1 MTDESGVP
9 AAGGVPPE
17 ENVDPPPADAGPD
30 DTAAV
35 DATPAEEPVVTE
47 ADVADEPVAADAGP
61 DETAVVDSVPP
72 EEPVVTEA
80 DVADEP
86 VAADAIVV
94 AGAPGGTAPPSLAQ
108 KPAATTG
115 APERGIPPGDRVG
128 LIEAS
133 LFGLFVVAVGVALVY
148 VLIKIWPKV
157 PHGQTGGGGGA
168 ATGANNKPVDLFWGL
183 FKFDLLPDTALIGL
197 TAIMGGIGASV
208 FIAVSFSDYVGN
220 RRFAKSWVWF
230 YLVRLFV
237 GPALAIIF
245 YFTLRG
251 GFLATSSSGSD
262 INAYGI
268 AAMAGLV
275 GLFSKQA
282 GDKLHQVFDAL
293 FQVDPSHGDAARGD
307 GVTNPAPTISG
318 IEPQLTTTAE
328 TLTFTVQGTGFI
340 VSSMVSVGRS
350 VEGEQPTL
358 VKRDTSF
365 ASDTELQVTLLID
378 DVAQPGQLWIAVTN
392 PAPGGGTAGP
402 QPFDIT

>member
-1 MTDESGVP
+1 MIDDPGASAADGVT
-9 AAGGVPPE
+9 PE
-17 ENVDPPPADAGPD
+17 ENVDAPPADTGAG

-35 DATPAEEPVVTE
+35 DPVPLEEPVVAETG
-47 ADVADEPVAADAGP
+47 VGDEPI
-61 DETAVVDSVPP
+61 T
-72 EEPVVTEA
+72 
-80 DVADEP
+80 
-86 VAADAIVV
+86 ADAIVV
-94 AGAPGGTAPPSLAQ
+94 AGAPAGAGPPPLGQ
-108 KPAATTG
+108 KPATTAG
-115 APERGIPPGDRVG
+115 APEQGIPPGGGVG
-128 LIEAS
+128 LIGAS
-133 LFGLFVVAVGVALVY
+133 LFGIFVVAVGVALIY

-157 PHGQTGGGGGA
+157 PHGSGGGGGA
-168 ATGANNKPVDLFWGL
+168 AGTGANDKPVDLFWGL
-183 FKFDLLPDTALIGL
+183 FKFDLLPETALIGL

-220 RRFAKSWVWF
+220 RRFAKSWLWF

-262 INAYGI
+262 INAYGV

-307 GVTNPAPTISG
+307 SVTNPAPTISG
-318 IEPQLTTTAE
+318 IEPKLTTTAE

-340 VSSMVSVGRS
+340 DSSLAYVGRS

-365 ASDTELQVTLLID
+365 ANESELRVTLLKD
-378 DVAQPGQLWIAVTN
+378 DVAQPGQLWISVTN
-392 PAPGGGTAGP
+392 SAPGGCTAVP
-402 QPFDIT
+402 QPFDIA

>member
-1 MTDESGVP
+1 MSGDPGAP
-9 AAGGVPPE
+9 AADGVTPE
-17 ENVDPPPADAGPD
+17 ENIDVPPADAGPA

-35 DATPAEEPVVTE
+35 DTVSGEEPVVT
-47 ADVADEPVAADAGP
+47 ASDVADDSAAP
-61 DETAVVDSVPP
+61 
-72 EEPVVTEA
+72 
-80 DVADEP
+80 
-86 VAADAIVV
+86 DAIVV
-94 AGAPGGTAPPSLAQ
+94 AGAPGGTALPPLGQ
-108 KPAATTG
+108 KPTTAG
-115 APERGIPPGDRVG
+115 APEQGLPAGARVG
-128 LIEAS
+128 LIGSS
-133 LFGLFVVAVGVALVY
+133 LFGLFVVAVGVALIY

-157 PHGQTGGGGGA
+157 PHGQTGGGGGVA
-168 ATGANNKPVDLFWGL
+168 KGANDKPVDLFWGL
-183 FKFDLLPDTALIGL
+183 FKFDLLPDTALISL

-262 INAYGI
+262 INAYGV

-307 GVTNPAPTISG
+307 GVSNPAPTISG

-340 VSSMVSVGRS
+340 ESSMVSVGRS
-350 VEGEQPTL
+350 VDGEQPTL
-358 VKRDTSF
+358 VQRGTSF
-365 ASDTELQVTLLID
+365 GSDTELEVTLLID

-402 QPFDIT
+402 QAFDIT